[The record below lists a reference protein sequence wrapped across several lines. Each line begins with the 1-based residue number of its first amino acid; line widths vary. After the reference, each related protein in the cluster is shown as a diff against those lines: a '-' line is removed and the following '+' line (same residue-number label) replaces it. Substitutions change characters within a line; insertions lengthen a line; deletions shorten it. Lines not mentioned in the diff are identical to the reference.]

1 MGLHGV
7 PCMVYPWC
15 TQHAIQC
22 SAPKPAALRFGT
34 NGTLQLCESSAS
46 VHGRQFVMQLSV
58 ISGRCYQLRV
68 SRNCF
73 STRATTVP
81 LLTDLVFQP
90 KLHRCFHRGS
100 IHARAAQNVIV
111 DKASSVDVLNYLFD
125 AASKKTCALQS
136 QGGRMR
142 PPARVLLTNDDGPES
157 TFFQAWVQHV
167 KDVLK

>member
-1 MGLHGV
+1 MHWV
-7 PCMVYPWC
+7 CMV
-15 TQHAIQC
+15 HVALQC

-34 NGTLQLCESSAS
+34 NEQYKLTLRQCESPAS
-46 VHGRQFVMQLSV
+46 VHGREFVMQLST

-68 SRNCF
+68 SGNCL
-73 STRATTVP
+73 STRATSSPV
-81 LLTDLVFQP
+81 LTDLVFQP
-90 KLHRCFHRGS
+90 KLYRCFRRDS
-100 IHARAAQNVIV
+100 IHARAAQNVTI
-111 DKASSVDVLNYLFD
+111 DKASSVRIVHYLID
-125 AASKKTCALQS
+125 AAAEKSRALQS